1 MSNGPV
7 RGVVVSHAALGTAL
21 VDAVQAI
28 TGQADLLIP
37 VTNEGCSAAS
47 LFDRVRAAVGTGECV
62 VFVDVAGGSCCRA
75 AASLVPSLP
84 GLHVVTGVNLPMLID
99 FVMRRDGDA
108 ARAAER
114 AVGAGASGIDRI
126 SK

>member
-1 MSNGPV
+1 MSSDPV
-7 RGVVVSHAALGTAL
+7 RGIVVSHAALGSAL

-28 TGQADLLIP
+28 TGQADILIP
-37 VTNEGCSAAS
+37 ITNDGCSAAS
-47 LFDRVRAAVGTGECV
+47 LLSRVQAAVGDGQCV

-75 AASLVPSLP
+75 AATLVPSLP
-84 GLHVVTGVNLPMLID
+84 GLHVVTGVNLPMLLD
-99 FVMRRDGDA
+99 FVMQRDEDA

-114 AVGAGASGIDRI
+114 ATRAGASGIDRI